1 MKKFTDYAPEEK
13 KICIDRGNS
22 RDFADIIRLK
32 KLFRNKKFKKQLIKI
47 LIVYDVDSKEWLLR
61 NVISYTEEP
70 AMYYFFRKEIRQA
83 LQGINNP
90 CKEVFL
96 KHFR

>member
-1 MKKFTDYAPEEK
+1 MKKFTEYNEREK

-22 RDFADIIRLK
+22 RDFADILRLK
-32 KLFRNKKFKKQLIKI
+32 ELFRNKKFKKQLIKF

-61 NVISYTEEP
+61 SLLSYTEEA
-70 AMYYFFRKEIRQA
+70 AMFYFFRKDIAKA
-83 LQGINNP
+83 LQGIDNP

>member
-13 KICIDRGNS
+13 KLCIDRGNAK
-22 RDFADIIRLK
+22 DFADLARLK
-32 KLFRNKKFKKQLIKI
+32 ELFRNKKFKKALIKF

-61 NVISYTEEP
+61 SVISYTEEP
-70 AMYYFFRKEIRQA
+70 AMFYFFRKDIAKA